1 MRDLGATPSLEAT
14 EQRGAEGAS
23 APRVTLDSII
33 GHIQH
38 CVFFTGGEAARAFGA
53 DVGFPTSLDV
63 LTVCLIT
70 MDNGF
75 TVVGKSAP
83 ASEENF
89 CPEKGREFAHEDAIR
104 QLWPLEG
111 YLLRSQR
118 YYASAAEQSRSQAPE
133 PTGRTELTVYDP
145 DRGVRVFREVG

>member
-1 MRDLGATPSLEAT
+1 MDALGTTPSLEAT

-33 GHIQH
+33 SHIRH

-53 DVGFPTSLDV
+53 DVGFPASLDV

-75 TVVGKSAP
+75 TVIGKSAP

-118 YYASAAEQSRSQAPE
+118 VYADNAEQSQETTP
-133 PTGRTELTVYDP
+133 RTELTVYDP

>member
-1 MRDLGATPSLEAT
+1 MDELGATPSLEVT
-14 EQRGAEGAS
+14 EQRGAEGAT

-33 GHIQH
+33 GRIQH

-53 DVGFPTSLDV
+53 EVGFPASLDV

-75 TVVGKSAP
+75 TVIGKSAL

-111 YLLRSQR
+111 YALRSQR
-118 YYASAAEQSRSQAPE
+118 LYDGATDAEGPAESTP
-133 PTGRTELTVYDP
+133 RTELTVYDP

>member
-1 MRDLGATPSLEAT
+1 MDALGTTPSLEAT

-33 GHIQH
+33 SHIRH

-53 DVGFPTSLDV
+53 DGGFPASLDA

-111 YLLRSQR
+111 YLLRSQL
-118 YYASAAEQSRSQAPE
+118 AEVQAADATEHAP
-133 PTGRTELTVYDP
+133 RTELTVYDP
-145 DRGVRVFREVG
+145 DRGVRVFREVS

>member
-1 MRDLGATPSLEAT
+1 MDDLGATPSLEAT
-14 EQRGAEGAS
+14 EARGSEGTT

-38 CVFFTGGEAARAFGA
+38 CVFFTGEEAARAFGA
-53 DVGFPTSLDV
+53 EGNVPASLGV

-70 MDNGF
+70 VDNGF

-83 ASEENF
+83 ASEANF
-89 CPEKGREFAHEDAIR
+89 CADKGREFAYEDAIR

-111 YLLRSQR
+111 YALRTQR
-118 YYASAAEQSRSQAPE
+118 LYENVAAPTRPASPR
-133 PTGRTELTVYDP
+133 ELTLYDP
-145 DRGVRVFREVG
+145 DHGVRVFREVE